1 MYYLD
6 EYFTESYF
14 GKTKNLQ
21 MAERILG
28 QMLEIMREMP
38 HGDFSNHPLNK
49 ELEKTFQ
56 KQFGFKRVYIIWDRS
71 PLTSFT
77 AFTLCSSDV
86 LFDPK
91 YFLVKNKEKGF
102 YDESHRHIAYIRV
115 SVEIP
120 LQLNFTPGE
129 LLGTILHEFGHN
141 FDDSLY
147 TRIGIGAAY
156 LGNIIG
162 IINGIMMDSPELIG
176 QYAGQFAGALLS
188 TTNTGHLINAKLNHL
203 CNKFLNHVPALKKMR
218 LVLNK
223 VCDIVSAGLDVL
235 DSTLGFI
242 TLPLNLLLSPVA
254 QLGTLLTRK
263 GEEFAD
269 SFAGA
274 YGYGPDVISGLAKMS
289 GVPWMKNNRQ
299 NMDYENPVYKIA
311 TDICMFQHEI
321 IAFANG
327 DHGTDSTRAVGIK
340 QELIRDLKS
349 ANYPPAL
356 KKDLLNSIK
365 ALDDIHKEIIE
376 CHGNDSNFVL
386 TAFARQSLDTI
397 FNGRSDFIAKL
408 FPANT
413 VRTAMGESTN
423 DIELDFEGIL
433 Y

>member
-28 QMLEIMREMP
+28 QMLEIMREKP

-56 KQFGFKRVYIIWDRS
+56 RQFGFKRIYIIWDRA

-77 AFTLCSSDV
+77 AYTLSSSDV

-91 YFLVKNKEKGF
+91 YYAVKNKEKGF
-102 YDESHRHIAYIRV
+102 YDESHSHIAYIRV

-120 LQLNFTPGE
+120 LQLNFTPE
-129 LLGTILHEFGHN
+129 EFLGTILHELGHN

-147 TRIGIGAAY
+147 TRIALSATY
-156 LGNIIG
+156 MYNVV
-162 IINGIMMDSPELIG
+162 GIMNGVLLENPELIA
-176 QYAGQFAGALLS
+176 QYAGRFAGLLIT

-203 CNKFLNHVPALKKMR
+203 CNKFLNHVPALKRMK

-223 VCDIVSAGLDVL
+223 VCDVIFAGLDVL
-235 DSTLGFI
+235 DSAVGLI
-242 TLPLNLLLSPVA
+242 ALPLNLLLSPVT
-254 QLGTLLTRK
+254 QMMTLLTRK

-269 SFAGA
+269 SFAAA
-274 YGYGPDVISGLAKMS
+274 YGYGPGVISGLAKMS
-289 GVPWMKNNRQ
+289 GAPWMKNVKK
-299 NMDYENPVYKIA
+299 NMDYANPVYKIA

-321 IAFANG
+321 MAFANG
-327 DHGTDSTRAVGIK
+327 DHGTELTRSVSIK
-340 QELIRDLKS
+340 QELIRDLNN
-349 ANYPPAL
+349 ADYPPAL
-356 KKDLLNSIK
+356 KRDILNSIK
-365 ALDDIHKEIIE
+365 ELDNLHKEIIE
-376 CHGNDSNFVL
+376 CQGNDTNFVI

-413 VRTAMGESTN
+413 VRTAMGEST
-423 DIELDFEGIL
+423 DEIELDFEGIL